1 MQTVKR
7 QTKLEQA
14 VQAVMLDP
22 RNDAALKWYW
32 ADVIHSPRGQH
43 QGLYLDTAEMRFEW
57 YSNPDATPLEFWYL
71 MSYEGMQLSDEDK
84 LAFKRGY
91 TSLYDY
97 GYEEFLNAVQK
108 ELSDYL
114 DSIGEYND

>member
-1 MQTVKR
+1 MR
-7 QTKLEQA
+7 QSKLEQA

-22 RNDAALKWYW
+22 RNNATLEWCW
-32 ADVIHSPRGQH
+32 ADVMHGQR
-43 QGLYLDTAEMRFEW
+43 QYLYLDVGEMRFEY
-57 YSNPDATPLEFWYL
+57 YSNSDAVP
-71 MSYEGMQLSDEDK
+71 YEMHLLLSQEGLQLSDADK
-84 LAFKRGY
+84 LAYKRGY

-108 ELSDYL
+108 ELTDYL

>member
-1 MQTVKR
+1 MQPVKR

-14 VQAVMLDP
+14 VQVVMLEP
-22 RNDAALKWYW
+22 RNNATLQWCW
-32 ADVIHSPRGQH
+32 ADVMHGQR
-43 QGLYLDTAEMRFEW
+43 QYLYLDVGAMRFEH
-57 YSNPDATPLEFWYL
+57 YSNPEVVTYGMPLL
-71 MSYEGMQLSDEDK
+71 LSREGLQLSDADK

-108 ELSDYL
+108 ELTDYL